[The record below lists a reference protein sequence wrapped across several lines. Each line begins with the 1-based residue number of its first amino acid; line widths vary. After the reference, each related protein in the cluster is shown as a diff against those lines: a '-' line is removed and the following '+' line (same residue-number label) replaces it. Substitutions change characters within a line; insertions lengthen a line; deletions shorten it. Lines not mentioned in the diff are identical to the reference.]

1 MICKNVGELQF
12 CYYLNVLRLVDQ
24 PVEGVEAL
32 PLAGLGTAA
41 VRVSVVQDR
50 HGHEHQLVP
59 LVAHLQI
66 VDSFKI
72 RRSSHFLTFF
82 ALCFFF
88 CNRP

>member
-1 MICKNVGELQF
+1 MICTNTGDLQF
-12 CYYLNVLRLVDQ
+12 WGYMNVLRFVDQ

-32 PLAGLGTAA
+32 PLAGLGAAA
-41 VRVSVVQDR
+41 VRVPVVQDR

-66 VDSFKI
+66 VVSFKI

-82 ALCFFF
+82 ALGFFF

>member
-1 MICKNVGELQF
+1 MICTKTGDLKF
-12 CYYLNVLRLVDQ
+12 CNYMNVLRHVDQ

-32 PLAGLGTAA
+32 PLAGLGAA
-41 VRVSVVQDR
+41 ADRVSVVQDQ
-50 HGHEHQLVP
+50 HGHKHQLVP

-66 VDSFKI
+66 VVSFKI
-72 RRSSHFLTFF
+72 RRSSRFLTFF